1 MDEYPGFSIV
11 GEEWSLNPAIVSYWQ
26 KGKVNR
32 DGYASC
38 LGSLMDFPLQ
48 DALVKGLT
56 EGDIIYTDGLIKM
69 YEMLANDFLYADP
82 YRNVIF
88 ADNHDMNRFFTQVS
102 GDLDL
107 FKMGMAY
114 ILTMRGI
121 PQVYYGT
128 EVLLKS
134 PVQRDDGL
142 IRLDFPGG
150 WAVDAVNA
158 FNDEGLSADQLEAK
172 YYMKKLLEWRKT
184 MSCIHS
190 GRLTHYNPDQGTY
203 AYFRYDEKD
212 TVMVVF
218 NKNENEFRMD
228 GARFKEV
235 TAEKHFGKDVIS
247 GVEYDLGSLVLPP
260 RSVLILQIF

>member
-1 MDEYPGFSIV
+1 
-11 GEEWSLNPAIVSYWQ
+11 
-26 KGKVNR
+26 
-32 DGYASC
+32 
-38 LGSLMDFPLQ
+38 MDFPLQ

-88 ADNHDMNRFFTQVS
+88 ADNHDMNRFYTQVS

-150 WAVDAVNA
+150 WAGDAVNA

-172 YYMKKLLEWRKT
+172 YFMKKLLEWRKT

-203 AYFRYDEKD
+203 TYFRYDEKD

-218 NKNENEFRMD
+218 NKNLEEFKMD
-228 GARFKEV
+228 TDRYSEVLSGKHLGKE
-235 TAEKHFGKDVIS
+235 VIS
-247 GVEYDLGSLVLPP
+247 GAEYDLGSLVLPP